1 MMYGQ
6 KLKTV
11 GLQLGKLTPAQQAL
25 FCLLCD
31 ASSPL
36 DSPGAGDEPTQ
47 GALVDAENS
56 MRHLTSGT

>member
-1 MMYGQ
+1 MYGQ

-11 GLQLGKLTPAQQAL
+11 CSQLGKLTPVQQAL

-31 ASSPL
+31 ASSLL
-36 DSPGAGDEPTQ
+36 DSPGTGNEPTQ

-56 MRHLTSGT
+56 MRYLGLQGY